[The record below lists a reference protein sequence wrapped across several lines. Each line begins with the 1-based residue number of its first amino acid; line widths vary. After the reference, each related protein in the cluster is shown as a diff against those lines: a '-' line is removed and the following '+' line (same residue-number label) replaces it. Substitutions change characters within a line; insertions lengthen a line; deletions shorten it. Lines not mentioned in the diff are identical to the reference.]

1 MFTLIK
7 KYRIIIMAGLIM
19 GTQACEQVAE
29 TKVKPIDTLNMDV
42 TAHPGTDFNQY
53 ANGGWMKNN
62 PIPEDK
68 SRFGSFDQLI
78 DSNEKQ
84 LKNLVDEL
92 STQTFA
98 DGSVSQKIATFFKIG
113 MDTLQIEEKGANGI
127 SNFLESIAAIETKEQ
142 IQQQLELYHKHMIS
156 SAFGVYGGADS
167 KNSEMVIT
175 HLYQSGLGMPD
186 RDYYLNEAERFATI
200 REKYLLHLENN
211 FKLLGDDSTT
221 AKTNAQAVFNFEKRL
236 AVASMD
242 RLDLRDPNKTYHKL
256 NQADLAALVPNFD
269 WNHYFTAI
277 GLENPGDVI
286 VMQPGFLGEFN
297 RMLAEEPLESWKT
310 YFRWNL
316 VRSTA
321 GLLSNNFVDEQFNFY
336 GKVLSGTPELKPRW
350 KRVLDVTNNSLDE
363 AVGQIYVEKYFPVQS
378 KERMIQ
384 LVTNLK
390 IALGE
395 RINQLTWMS
404 AETKANA
411 QEKLAAINVKI
422 GYPDKWM
429 DYSNLE
435 IKEDS
440 YVANAL
446 RARKFSFDDMVSKI
460 NKPVDKL
467 EWHMPPQMV
476 NAYYSPTMNEIVFPA
491 GILQPPFFYPEGDD
505 AVNYGAIGVVIG
517 HEMTHG
523 FDDKGRLYD
532 KNGNLNTWWTEEDS
546 KLFTGRAD
554 VLVKQFDAFTVLDT
568 IKANGKYTLGEN
580 IADLG
585 GINIAYTAF
594 SKTEQWKNPQQKIEG
609 FTPNQRFFLAYAH
622 IWAQN
627 IRDAEIL
634 RRTQEDVHSLGK
646 YRVNGP
652 LRNVP
657 EFHDAF
663 RIDSTD
669 YMYLAES
676 ERAIIW

>member
-1 MFTLIK
+1 MLFKLKQIPMLLI
-7 KYRIIIMAGLIM
+7 AGILM
-19 GTQACEQVAE
+19 GNYACQTAPDS
-29 TKVKPIDTLNMDV
+29 KPNPIDTANMDL
-42 TAHPGTDFNQY
+42 TANPGDDFNQY

-84 LKNLVDEL
+84 LKTLVDEL
-92 STQTFA
+92 SSQNFA
-98 DGSVSQKIATFFKIG
+98 EGSVSQKIATLFKSG
-113 MDTLQIEEKGANGI
+113 MDTAQIEKLGI
-127 SNFLESIAAIETKEQ
+127 EGVSTFFESIST
-142 IQQQLELYHKHMIS
+142 IS
-156 SAFGVYGGADS
+156 SKEGIQKQIESYHSQFIGSVFGVYGGADS

-186 RDYYLNEAERFATI
+186 RDYYLSDAERFVSI
-200 REKYLLHLENN
+200 REKYIIHLENN
-211 FKLLGDDSTT
+211 FKLLGDDSVT
-221 AKTNAQAVFNFEKRL
+221 AKTNAQTVFAFEKRL
-236 AVASMD
+236 ATASMD
-242 RLDLRDPNKTYHKL
+242 RLSLRDPNKIYHKL
-256 NQADLAALVPNFD
+256 TQAELTELAPGFNWD
-269 WNHYFTAI
+269 GYFQAI

-286 VMQPGFLGEFN
+286 VMQPEFIKEFN
-297 RMLAEEPLESWKT
+297 RMLDNEPVENWKT

-316 VRSTA
+316 VKSTA
-321 GLLSNNFVDEQFNFY
+321 GLLTQEFVNEQFSFY
-336 GKVLSGTPELKPRW
+336 GKTLSGTPELKPRW
-350 KRVLDVTNNSLDE
+350 KRVLDVTNNSLSE
-363 AVGQIYVEKYFPVQS
+363 AVGQLYVERYFPAAS
-378 KERMIQ
+378 KERMVQ
-384 LVTNLK
+384 LVENLK

-395 RINQLTWMS
+395 RIDQLTWMS
-404 AETKANA
+404 TETKANA
-411 QEKLAAINVKI
+411 REKLAAINVKI

-429 DYSNLE
+429 DYSKLE
-435 IKEDS
+435 IKNDS
-440 YVANAL
+440 YVANVL
-446 RARKFSFDDMVSKI
+446 RARKFGFDDMISKI

-491 GILQPPFFYPEGDD
+491 GILQPPFFYPNGDD

-532 KNGNLNTWWTEEDS
+532 KNGNLNTWWTDEDS
-546 KLFTGRAD
+546 KLFTERAD
-554 VLVKQFDAFTVLDT
+554 VLVNQFNGFTVLDT
-568 IKANGKYTLGEN
+568 VKANGKYTLGEN

-594 SKTEQWKNPQQKIEG
+594 SKTNQWKNQEETIGG
-609 FTPNQRFFLAYAH
+609 FTPDQRFFLAYAH

-646 YRVNGP
+646 FRVNGP

-657 EFHDAF
+657 EFHKAF
-663 RIDSTD
+663 DIDSTK
-669 YMYLAES
+669 YMYLVEN
-676 ERAIIW
+676 ERAVIW